1 MNNVKK
7 LTLTSD
13 NIPESLRSIPT
24 PPRKL
29 FVMGNIEPL
38 LARPRIAIVGSR
50 KVSPYGRHV
59 TELFAEVLAKRGGV
73 IVSGLALGVD
83 SIAHQACLRAG
94 GQTIAVLPTSLEN
107 IYPASHRQLAVDIIK
122 QGGALI
128 SEYPKGTPSL
138 KKNFIERNRLVSGI
152 SDGVIITEAA
162 LKSGTLHTANFALE
176 QGRTVMA
183 VPGNITSSGSEGA
196 NNLLKAGAI
205 MATDIED
212 VLLALHM
219 EIVGQQR
226 QLPLADNQQEKVILD
241 LMAKGLSDGS
251 ELLEKSGLAPQVF
264 NQTLTMLEISGKI
277 HATGG
282 GNWGIK

>member
-13 NIPESLRSIPT
+13 DIPESLRSIPA

-59 TELFAEVLAKRGGV
+59 TELFAEELAKRGGV

-83 SIAHQACLRAG
+83 SIAHRACLRAG

-107 IYPASHRQLAVDIIK
+107 IYPASHRQLAADIIK

-128 SEYPKGTPSL
+128 SEYPEGTPSL

-183 VPGNITSSGSEGA
+183 VPGNITSSSSEGA
-196 NNLLKAGAI
+196 NNLLKSGAI

-226 QLPLADNQQEKVILD
+226 QLPLADNKQEKVILD

-282 GNWGIK
+282 GHWGLK